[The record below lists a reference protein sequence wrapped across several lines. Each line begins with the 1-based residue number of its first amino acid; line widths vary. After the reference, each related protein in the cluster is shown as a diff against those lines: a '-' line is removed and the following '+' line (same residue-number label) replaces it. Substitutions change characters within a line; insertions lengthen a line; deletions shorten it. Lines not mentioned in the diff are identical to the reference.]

1 MERHCKNC
9 SKMLYAGQKFCSEC
23 GSKWVENRL
32 TPRNISAEIAER
44 YLGTENVFIKTC
56 FALFSY
62 PENVINGYV
71 VGQRKKYVNVINFF
85 FISLSLFG
93 AHVFILKNF
102 YPELLGL
109 DALTLKNENG
119 AEYLSKFFDYIGI
132 LTSLFLPFFAL
143 AGWLVFYNKKY
154 NFVEHMV
161 LFAYA
166 FGIINIISFLST
178 PIAIA
183 TSLHYFDISSMLSIL
198 SLVLIAWYYK
208 RIFKL
213 SFWNTV
219 LKASLLTT
227 VYFIIQIIITVIFA
241 LVLFILIKWL
251 HPEFLEKLNFN
262 INGKTM

>member
-1 MERHCKNC
+1 
-9 SKMLYAGQKFCSEC
+9 MLYAGQKFCSAC
-23 GSKWVENRL
+23 GSKWVEYRL
-32 TPRNISAEIAER
+32 TPRKISSEIAER

-62 PENVINGYV
+62 PENVIDGYV

-85 FISLSLFG
+85 FISLTLLG
-93 AHVFILKNF
+93 AHIFILKNF
-102 YPELLGL
+102 YPESLGL
-109 DALTLKNENG
+109 DTLTINNKNG
-119 AEYLSKFFDYIGI
+119 AEYISKFFDYMGI

-143 AGWLVFYNKKY
+143 AGWLVFHKNKY

-178 PIAIA
+178 PIVIA
-183 TSLHYFDISSMLSIL
+183 TSFNYFHISSILSIL

-219 LKASLLTT
+219 LSASLLTT
-227 VYFIIQIIITVIFA
+227 VYFIIQIIITVVLAI
-241 LVLFILIKWL
+241 VLFILIKWL
-251 HPEFLEKLNFN
+251 QPEFLRELNFN